1 MPTIIRTKLYRPRV
15 TSDLIPLVRT
25 HQTLDHDLDRPL
37 TLVCAPAGY
46 GKTTLLSSW
55 LANTPRPQAWL
66 SLDSN
71 DDDLVTFLAYFVMSI
86 RTIFP
91 DACSETVD
99 LLDAATIP
107 PQSVLSATLNNE
119 LDELADSVNL
129 PAGQRFIL
137 ALDDY
142 HLINNQDIHQTLNDL
157 LLHPPRS
164 LHLILSTRY
173 NPPLPLSVLR
183 SHGQLVEIRAN
194 ALRFTSDE
202 ITTFLGQAVYVPLD
216 SQTITQIVDYSEG
229 WVTSLRFIAL
239 ALNSEGS
246 QDGSTLEL
254 STQNHYAMDY
264 LLTEVLKRLPESTQA
279 FLIETAV
286 LDQLNGALC
295 DALIGQETS
304 TQSSQH
310 YLEWLEQENIF
321 IMALDNEGQW
331 YRFHHLFHNF

>member
-107 PQSVLSATLNNE
+107 
-119 LDELADSVNL
+119 
-129 PAGQRFIL
+129 
-137 ALDDY
+137 
-142 HLINNQDIHQTLNDL
+142 
-157 LLHPPRS
+157 RS
-164 LHLILSTRY
+164 LYSARRLTMNLTNWLTR
-173 NPPLPLSVLR
+173 
-183 SHGQLVEIRAN
+183 
-194 ALRFTSDE
+194 
-202 ITTFLGQAVYVPLD
+202 
-216 SQTITQIVDYSEG
+216 
-229 WVTSLRFIAL
+229 
-239 ALNSEGS
+239 
-246 QDGSTLEL
+246 
-254 STQNHYAMDY
+254 
-264 LLTEVLKRLPESTQA
+264 
-279 FLIETAV
+279 
-286 LDQLNGALC
+286 
-295 DALIGQETS
+295 
-304 TQSSQH
+304 
-310 YLEWLEQENIF
+310 
-321 IMALDNEGQW
+321 
-331 YRFHHLFHNF
+331 